1 MNDECENDTKALLG
15 FDKEHIWHPYS
26 SMNSDQIILP
36 VLRASGCKLIVADEQ
51 ETKLIDGMS
60 SWWCMIHGY
69 NDERMNK
76 ALKKQIDDF
85 SHVMFGGLTHFPAIR
100 LAKNLLKFIDHPEL
114 DAVFFA
120 DSGSV
125 AVEVSLKMALQYQ
138 FSLNC
143 PKKKKFISVRRGYH
157 GDTIGAMSV
166 CDPINSM
173 HSLYGDYLPQNIFV
187 DAPPVVDTLCTS
199 SLHVS
204 LQLDDNYDEEN
215 NRKAIQ
221 DMEDTMRTY
230 RDEVCAVILEPIL
243 QGAGGMRLYHPKYL
257 VELKK
262 LCLAFDIPLIFDEI
276 ATGFGRTGQAF
287 AFKHCDVYQ
296 KMIGTPLSERVDVF
310 PDILCVGK
318 ALTGG
323 YMTMSAVIA
332 TKRIAN
338 VISAKGT
345 ATNGTFM
352 HGPTF
357 MANPLA
363 CAAANESLN
372 IIMEESWKRM
382 VDRIEMQLYKEIY
395 VELRNSDLYG
405 KLINS
410 LRIVGAIGVIE
421 LLEPVDAT
429 FFQIN
434 QINKGIFIRPFGKLV
449 YIMPPYIIS
458 KEELTIL
465 TTGIKQLLSE
475 WNTYKLENN

>member
-1 MNDECENDTKALLG
+1 
-15 FDKEHIWHPYS
+15 
-26 SMNSDQIILP
+26 
-36 VLRASGCKLIVADEQ
+36 
-51 ETKLIDGMS
+51 
-60 SWWCMIHGY
+60 
-69 NDERMNK
+69 
-76 ALKKQIDDF
+76 
-85 SHVMFGGLTHFPAIR
+85 
-100 LAKNLLKFIDHPEL
+100 
-114 DAVFFA
+114 
-120 DSGSV
+120 
-125 AVEVSLKMALQYQ
+125 
-138 FSLNC
+138 
-143 PKKKKFISVRRGYH
+143 
-157 GDTIGAMSV
+157 
-166 CDPINSM
+166 
-173 HSLYGDYLPQNIFV
+173 
-187 DAPPVVDTLCTS
+187 
-199 SLHVS
+199 
-204 LQLDDNYDEEN
+204 
-215 NRKAIQ
+215 
-221 DMEDTMRTY
+221 
-230 RDEVCAVILEPIL
+230 
-243 QGAGGMRLYHPKYL
+243 
-257 VELKK
+257 
-262 LCLAFDIPLIFDEI
+262 
-276 ATGFGRTGQAF
+276 
-287 AFKHCDVYQ
+287 
-296 KMIGTPLSERVDVF
+296 MIGTPLSERVDVF

-372 IIMEESWKRM
+372 IIMEGSWKRM